1 MTERF
6 SGLRALAARIFQRG
20 KTEHAGKI
28 VTPSTKITVPV
39 QASIEI
45 PLRKS
50 PDRHQRDLIRL
61 YLLVSITNDPQ
72 SLVEDEIFKGAD
84 KREIHALLS
93 GDHKLPPE
101 RVVDK
106 LSALVEETYN
116 GRKERLLRKFD
127 HNLNGKEPQD
137 GAKKRNSKRGG
148 SPVEQRHEGSATE
161 VIALTQRKIIVEKLD
176 TSINIKNGVNDE
188 RLLLEIRRSK
198 TEIPEQ
204 EMVSIIKEIQT
215 KPII

>member
-20 KTEHAGKI
+20 KTEHAGKVVATSPV
-28 VTPSTKITVPV
+28 VTASV

-106 LSALVEETYN
+106 LSALES
-116 GRKERLLRKFD
+116 
-127 HNLNGKEPQD
+127 GK
-137 GAKKRNSKRGG
+137 R
-148 SPVEQRHEGSATE
+148 E
-161 VIALTQRKIIVEKLD
+161 VPPARVTNRPP
-176 TSINIKNGVNDE
+176 
-188 RLLLEIRRSK
+188 LE
-198 TEIPEQ
+198 
-204 EMVSIIKEIQT
+204 
-215 KPII
+215 